1 MRHQSELPESAKLA
15 KTVNL
20 FVLQKQYHYLL
31 GYTDYTA
38 GAGKPLQPEKRLVH
52 ARDEALK
59 LSRGKLI
66 SEKKFAY
73 GPNPGRELKVEIE
86 GKAFVRMRLVLVG
99 DRLYFVAVLGSRG
112 VLEAQAAERFLN
124 SFELLK

>member
-1 MRHQSELPESAKLA
+1 L
-15 KTVNL
+15 
-20 FVLQKQYHYLL
+20 
-31 GYTDYTA
+31 
-38 GAGKPLQPEKRLVH
+38 PEKRLDH

-66 SEKKFAY
+66 SEKKFTY
-73 GPNPGRELKVEIE
+73 GANPGRELKVEIE